1 MIIMEVA
8 MQHGIYHNSKKLEI
22 MQGDASPPL
31 QMIKTERAISYG
43 IGNERIHKQ
52 GVEMQTV

>member
-1 MIIMEVA
+1 MEVA
-8 MQHGIYHNSKKLEI
+8 MQLGIYHNSKKLEI